1 MVRRHGCVAK
11 ISLRRESSSSALR
24 SGGDLEK
31 AGDEFRLPSCIIT
44 AQSFDLTLVEHVH
57 RFNPFESP
65 LRSMEGAE
73 TLHRPPPPSD
83 EAVVLFDSPF
93 AND

>member
-1 MVRRHGCVAK
+1 MAQEYPSELLLTVSTIQHRVPRR
-11 ISLRRESSSSALR
+11 
-24 SGGDLEK
+24 
-31 AGDEFRLPSCIIT
+31 
-44 AQSFDLTLVEHVH
+44 TLVEHVH